1 MKLYLKVTAT
11 GLTPMYDSD
20 FDEKKKLEIGTEVVA
35 EIKRPRN
42 YEHHKKFFALL
53 RLVFDN
59 LPEDLSERYPNM
71 ESLLTEIK
79 FQLGY
84 YDTHITL
91 SGRET
96 HIPKS
101 IAFEMMSQDEF
112 AKFYDRTV
120 DVVMRWFL
128 PENSRQEL
136 AEEISNYL

>member
-1 MKLYLKVTAT
+1 MKITCKVTAT
-11 GLTPMYDSD
+11 GLVPMYDSD
-20 FDEKKKLEIGTEVVA
+20 FDEKKKLKVGTEVVA

-59 LPEDLSERYPNM
+59 LPEDLGERYTNM

-101 IAFEMMSQDEF
+101 IAFNTMSQDDF
-112 AKFYDRTV
+112 TQFYDRAV
-120 DVVMRWFL
+120 DVVLRWFL
-128 PENSRQEL
+128 PYNNRQEL
-136 AEEISNYL
+136 AEEINNYL